1 LSVITWKNRFIF
13 IMQKFCNSRM
23 KAQLKIAIVAG
34 LLALFV
40 SSCQKEEMPEPD
52 YCPTQ
57 DAATMRVGGPDN
69 DGGSLGDDNTITA
82 DSTGIVSGG
91 DDDRDGGGIVGG
103 GDDDKDGGKKK
114 AEDKKP

>member
-1 LSVITWKNRFIF
+1 
-13 IMQKFCNSRM
+13 M

-34 LLALFV
+34 LLALTV
-40 SSCQKEEMPEPD
+40 SSCQKEEIGPDTWPENCYQTED
-52 YCPTQ
+52 GGN
-57 DAATMRVGGPDN
+57 MRIGGPEGN
-69 DGGSLGDDNTITA
+69 EGGALGDDGVIVA

-91 DDDRDGGGIVGG
+91 DDDRDGGGVVGG